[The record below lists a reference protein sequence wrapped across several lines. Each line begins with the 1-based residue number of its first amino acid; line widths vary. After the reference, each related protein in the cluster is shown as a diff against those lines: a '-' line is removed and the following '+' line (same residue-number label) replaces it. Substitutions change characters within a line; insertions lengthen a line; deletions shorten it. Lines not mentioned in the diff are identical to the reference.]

1 MASLC
6 SWGAYARSIALA
18 IGRVFFVRVVRRL
31 FETSRQ
37 AKVAGWLFGNAA
49 RLPTSAS
56 QWWVLV
62 WLGMVASGLGLYW
75 WNKGASLVDGGTL
88 AVMNN
93 ALVPAGLLVNLLL
106 WNRDA
111 DLWRL
116 SLGGAVIASSLL
128 LPRVGRRQL
137 LVAKEMR

>member
-1 MASLC
+1 
-6 SWGAYARSIALA
+6 
-18 IGRVFFVRVVRRL
+18 
-31 FETSRQ
+31 
-37 AKVAGWLFGNAA
+37 
-49 RLPTSAS
+49 
-56 QWWVLV
+56 
-62 WLGMVASGLGLYW
+62 MVASGPGLYW
-75 WNKGASLVDGGTL
+75 WNKGASLVDGGTR

-128 LPRVGRRQL
+128 LPRVGSRQL

>member
-1 MASLC
+1 LP
-6 SWGAYARSIALA
+6 G
-18 IGRVFFVRVVRRL
+18 F
-31 FETSRQ
+31 
-37 AKVAGWLFGNAA
+37 WLFGNAA

-75 WNKGASLVDGGTL
+75 WN
-88 AVMNN
+88 N
-93 ALVPAGLLVNLLL
+93 ALVSAELLFNLLL

-116 SLGGAVIASSLL
+116 SLGGALIASSLL
-128 LPRVGRRQL
+128 LTRVGSRQL
-137 LVAKEMR
+137 YVAKEMR

>member
-1 MASLC
+1 L
-6 SWGAYARSIALA
+6 ALPA
-18 IGRVFFVRVVRRL
+18 FL
-31 FETSRQ
+31 
-37 AKVAGWLFGNAA
+37 LFGNAA

-56 QWWVLV
+56 QWWVLA

-93 ALVPAGLLVNLLL
+93 ALVSAGLLVNLLL
-106 WNRDA
+106 CNRDA
-111 DLWRL
+111 DLWQL
-116 SLGGAVIASSLL
+116 SPGGAVIASSLL
-128 LPRVGRRQL
+128 LTRVGSRQL

>member
-1 MASLC
+1 MSRRDDLPA
-6 SWGAYARSIALA
+6 GAAAPSSTLALPARL
-18 IGRVFFVRVVRRL
+18 
-31 FETSRQ
+31 
-37 AKVAGWLFGNAA
+37 LFGNAA

-56 QWWVLV
+56 QWWVLA
-62 WLGMVASGLGLYW
+62 WLGMVASVLGLYW

-93 ALVPAGLLVNLLL
+93 ALVPTGLLVNLLL

-116 SLGGAVIASSLL
+116 SLGEAVIASSLL
-128 LPRVGRRQL
+128 LTRVGSRQL